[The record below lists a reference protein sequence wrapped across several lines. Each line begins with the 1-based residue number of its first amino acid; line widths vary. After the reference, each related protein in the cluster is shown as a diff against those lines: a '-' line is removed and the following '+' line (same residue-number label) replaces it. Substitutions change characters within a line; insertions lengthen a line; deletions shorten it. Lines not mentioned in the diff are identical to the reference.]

1 MRYIG
6 EINSKKKELKYYNYM
21 KLFFQKNSNLRDI
34 LGLNNGKCRIASSG
48 KKKKKYY
55 VNNRHKIP
63 YISSSASYSNYSKT
77 NTLFLMF
84 IIYVI
89 FGIVFY
95 NLLHW

>member
-1 MRYIG
+1 
-6 EINSKKKELKYYNYM
+6 M
-21 KLFFQKNSNLRDI
+21 KLFFQKNSNLRDV
-34 LGLNNGKCRIASSG
+34 LGLNNEKYRIASIG

-55 VNNRHKIP
+55 VKKRDKIP
-63 YISSSASYSNYSKT
+63 YISSSASYINYSITSKT

>member
-1 MRYIG
+1 
-6 EINSKKKELKYYNYM
+6 M
-21 KLFFQKNSNLRDI
+21 KLFFQKNINLRDI

-63 YISSSASYSNYSKT
+63 YISSSASYINYSKA

-95 NLLHW
+95 NLLR

>member
-55 VNNRHKIP
+55 V
-63 YISSSASYSNYSKT
+63 
-77 NTLFLMF
+77 
-84 IIYVI
+84 
-89 FGIVFY
+89 
-95 NLLHW
+95 

>member
-1 MRYIG
+1 
-6 EINSKKKELKYYNYM
+6 LKYYNNI
-21 KLFFQKNSNLRDI
+21 KLYFQKNINLRDI
-34 LGLNNGKCRIASSG
+34 LGLNNGKYRIASSG

-55 VNNRHKIP
+55 VNNSHKIP
-63 YISSSASYSNYSKT
+63 YISSSASYRNYSKT

-95 NLLHW
+95 ILLH

>member
-1 MRYIG
+1 M
-6 EINSKKKELKYYNYM
+6 KYYNYI
-21 KLFFQKNSNLRDI
+21 KLFFQKNINLRDV
-34 LGLNNGKCRIASSG
+34 LGLNNEKYRIASIG

-55 VNNRHKIP
+55 VKKRDKIP
-63 YISSSASYSNYSKT
+63 YISSSASYINYSKT

-95 NLLHW
+95 NLLR